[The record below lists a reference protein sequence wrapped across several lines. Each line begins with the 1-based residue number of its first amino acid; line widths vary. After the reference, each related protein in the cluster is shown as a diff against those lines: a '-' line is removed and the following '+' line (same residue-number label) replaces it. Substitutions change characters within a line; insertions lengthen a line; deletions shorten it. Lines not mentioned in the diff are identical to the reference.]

1 MPSVTVYLN
10 EEDYLIL
17 SKEAKLRDFKSAST
31 FARSVLENWIAENRR
46 EEEHGR
52 LRV

>member
-1 MPSVTVYLN
+1 MPSVTVYLS
-10 EEDYLIL
+10 EEDYMSL

-31 FARSVLENWIAENRR
+31 FAGSILEKWIAENPR

-52 LRV
+52 LRA

>member
-1 MPSVTVYLN
+1 MPSVTVYLS

-31 FARSVLENWIAENRR
+31 FAGNILEKWITENLGG
-46 EEEHGR
+46 E
-52 LRV
+52 